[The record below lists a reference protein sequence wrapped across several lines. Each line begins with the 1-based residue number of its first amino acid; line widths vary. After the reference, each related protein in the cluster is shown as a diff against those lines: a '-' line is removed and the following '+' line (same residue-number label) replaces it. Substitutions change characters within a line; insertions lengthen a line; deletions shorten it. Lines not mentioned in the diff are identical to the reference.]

1 MKFFISSLFLI
12 FSGLIFSKD
21 TNADD
26 LLNQIKD
33 KLNKVNDYSVDLEV
47 SINMDFIKMPKS
59 KAQLFF
65 KKPDKMKFNSTGF
78 AILPKAG
85 VDFNPQKILEFDLTS
100 AIIGDT
106 LIDSETLK
114 IVQITPKAD
123 SLKFKSA
130 IMFID
135 DSKMLIKQINL
146 VADYGA
152 KIETSFKYN
161 GEIDFALPS
170 EIKIN
175 IDISEIDENEGKK
188 NKRSKMPNNFK
199 GDILIKYSNYK
210 VNLGIDDSVFE
221 EEKEEKKQTQEKTN
235 K

>member
-1 MKFFISSLFLI
+1 MKIFISSLFLI
-12 FSGLIFSKD
+12 FSGFIYSQD
-21 TNADD
+21 TNSDE

-33 KLNKVNDYSVDLEV
+33 KLNKVNDYSVDVEV

-65 KKPDKMKFNSTGF
+65 KKPDKIKFNSTGF

-114 IVQITPKAD
+114 IVQIDPKGD

-135 DSKMLIKQINL
+135 DSKTLIKQINL
-146 VADYGA
+146 IADYGA

-161 GEIDFALPS
+161 GETDFALPS

-175 IDISEIDENEGKK
+175 IDISEIDENEEKK

-199 GDILIKYSNYK
+199 GDIIIKYSNYK
-210 VNLGIDDSVFE
+210 VNLGIDDSIFE
-221 EEKEEKKQTQEKTN
+221 DEKEEKKQTEEKTN